1 MEELDLLGESL
12 LKQHLPDRSH
22 SNQIKNE
29 KIPLNVLQQKKK
41 EQDLGVSP
49 LPITGSATQTPDQT
63 KHQKK
68 EGHDMGVG
76 PLPLSGLATQTPDQT
91 KQTAGSVQVVGSTLS
106 ASSSL
111 KPGPPSVPATSE
123 LNAKDSA
130 LG

>member
-63 KHQKK
+63 K
-68 EGHDMGVG
+68 
-76 PLPLSGLATQTPDQT
+76 
-91 KQTAGSVQVVGSTLS
+91 QTAGSVQVVGSTLS

-111 KPGPPSVPATSE
+111 KPGPPSVPVTSE